1 MVKEGRF
8 EYLSEWL
15 VNCFINFLVKHLEKW
30 RKPFHLTV
38 VIMYESIFQQNN
50 GQLYGN
56 GNVVQLCTSYETC
69 FKNTCEHFLFPG
81 SELVSPSRVTSHAP
95 R

>member
-1 MVKEGRF
+1 MVKEGRI

-56 GNVVQLCTSYETC
+56 GNAVQLCTSYETC
-69 FKNTCEHFLFPG
+69 FKNNNYYSTLRTFYLKGFE
-81 SELVSPSRVTSHAP
+81 VKTS
-95 R
+95 